1 MKLANLKNSL
11 ALVIVLGCSFLGG
24 TANAIW
30 YSENANPNS
39 IGTINVSLNDSVD
52 GACWTNLKEVREYAE
67 EKLRQQGYEVVSK
80 EGKYNFRI
88 SVHGGRSNV
97 SVHLPLIVPRQQ
109 LINPVDLVV
118 GNTGEDIG

>member
-1 MKLANLKNSL
+1 M
-11 ALVIVLGCSFLGG
+11 
-24 TANAIW
+24 
-30 YSENANPNS
+30 PR
-39 IGTINVSLNDSVD
+39 DSQKCVD
-52 GACWTNLKEVREYAE
+52 RKRWGLSCAYTNLKEVREYAE